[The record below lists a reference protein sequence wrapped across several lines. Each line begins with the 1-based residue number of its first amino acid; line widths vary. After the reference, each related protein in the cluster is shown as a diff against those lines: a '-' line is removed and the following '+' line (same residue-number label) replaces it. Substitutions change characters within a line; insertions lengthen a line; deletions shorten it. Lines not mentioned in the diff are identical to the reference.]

1 MNDIEIY
8 SGTHPESIEVCVI
21 WGKCSN
27 YSPASNEVFNWD
39 GELRLSGGGRWLDQ
53 QNYQFA
59 GWVQT
64 HEASVRLCDIGRGAL
79 LEIWRQNPVMEVGC
93 ASGGSGWTRG
103 IRFRVKGDE
112 ST

>member
-39 GELRLSGGGRWLDQ
+39 GELRLSGGG
-53 QNYQFA
+53 A
-59 GWVQT
+59 V
-64 HEASVRLCDIGRGAL
+64 A
-79 LEIWRQNPVMEVGC
+79 
-93 ASGGSGWTRG
+93 
-103 IRFRVKGDE
+103 
-112 ST
+112 